1 MAHKRISVGV
11 IQANP
16 IVGDIQGNLN
26 LAISAIEDIASKE
39 IPDIFLLTEMFIFT
53 LLLVISFLATILSWN

>member
-11 IQANP
+11 VQANP

-26 LAISAIEDIASKE
+26 LAISAIEDISLKKHQ
-39 IPDIFLLTEMFIFT
+39 TS
-53 LLLVISFLATILSWN
+53 SFLQKCS

>member
-1 MAHKRISVGV
+1 MISFDAPSIFQIVIVLIFWLQMAHKRISVGV

-26 LAISAIEDIASKE
+26 V
-39 IPDIFLLTEMFIFT
+39 PFLQLRI
-53 LLLVISFLATILSWN
+53 